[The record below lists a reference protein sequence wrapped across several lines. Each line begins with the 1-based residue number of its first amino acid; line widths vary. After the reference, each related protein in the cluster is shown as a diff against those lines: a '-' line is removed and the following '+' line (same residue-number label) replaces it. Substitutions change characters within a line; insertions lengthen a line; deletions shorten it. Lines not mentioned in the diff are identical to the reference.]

1 MLTEKEYRD
10 VCALRGQGWSVSAIA
25 RHLGRDR
32 KTVRSYLAGDR
43 TVGVRRTE
51 QDGFL
56 RYSRYC
62 RQRLLD
68 EPHLRATVL
77 FDELVE
83 LGYRGGYSTFT
94 RALRKY
100 RVRPACER
108 CLASLRP
115 GDGPVSA
122 PSVEDVRFDWLSF
135 PDPPAGWGCRSQAH
149 VLMASVP
156 RTGRWRAVLAE
167 SSEFPQLVEATD
179 RVLRHLGGTGG
190 RWLFDPVAAACCP
203 GTGRATAAF
212 ARVARYYGAAVD
224 CRTTRGAGAR
234 PAAGGP
240 EAIAR
245 FWWRTV
251 GGHTR
256 LQAAQDGLDQLAR
269 WTDTVPAQPGDA
281 GPTGRPVAASGLSAL
296 PAAPFPALIRAPR
309 TVTRHNLVAFRG
321 NLYAVPF
328 DLVGALV
335 EVRWRLDETHL
346 SISTMRGAV
355 IARHFLA
362 PRGAGL
368 VVCGRG
374 LDITLERPGRS
385 VPAGAW
391 PCRER
396 DGAVSR
402 PPSAAALAEA
412 AALRVRIPA
421 QGQGRAL
428 PPRAA
433 RPDIPPPA
441 GTAALP
447 PVPGGPNV
455 AVEVRRA
462 ITAITE
468 AARSGDDG
476 RIRALLADLA
486 SADTALPAP
495 RGRADLPLVE

>member
-1 MLTEKEYRD
+1 
-10 VCALRGQGWSVSAIA
+10 
-25 RHLGRDR
+25 
-32 KTVRSYLAGDR
+32 
-43 TVGVRRTE
+43 VRRTV

-56 RYSRYC
+56 RFSRYC

-108 CLASLRP
+108 CLGSLRE
-115 GDGPVSA
+115 GGPASGPSA
-122 PSVEDVRFDWLSF
+122 EDVRFDWLSF
-135 PDPPAGWGCRSQAH
+135 PDPPASWGCLGQAH

-167 SSEFPQLVEATD
+167 SNEFPQLVEATD

-190 RWLFDPVAAACCP
+190 RWLFDPAAAACRP

-224 CRTTRGAGAR
+224 CRSTGAAEAR
-234 PAAGGP
+234 PGTGGP

-245 FWWRTV
+245 FWWPTV

-269 WTDTVPAQPGDA
+269 WMDTGPTHSGDA
-281 GPTGRPVAASGLSAL
+281 RTDDRPSAASGLSAL

-309 TVTRHNLVAFRG
+309 TVTGHNLVAFRG

-335 EVRWRLDETHL
+335 EVRWRLDEAHL

-374 LDITLERPGRS
+374 LDVTLERPGRPG
-385 VPAGAW
+385 PAGAW
-391 PCRER
+391 PCREQA
-396 DGAVSR
+396 GAAPR
-402 PPSAAALAEA
+402 PPSPAALAEA
-412 AALRVRIPA
+412 AALRARVPV
-421 QGQGRAL
+421 QGQGSFTSPCAVR
-428 PPRAA
+428 RAA
-433 RPDIPPPA
+433 
-441 GTAALP
+441 
-447 PVPGGPNV
+447 PVPLGPAASSPAAGGPDV

-486 SADTALPAP
+486 AVDGTVPAP
-495 RGRADLPLVE
+495 RTRVDRRLVE